1 MPEVLLKE
9 EHYREELIDG
19 VTMMAPAPS
28 ESHNNIMANILVIFR
43 NYLRGKHC
51 RAYGDNIDVFLD
63 DKSREDLEDVLG
75 VPVIKCKVDGY
86 VLLDTVLGLAE
97 GE

>member
-1 MPEVLLKE
+1 MPEILLKE

-43 NYLRGKHC
+43 N
-51 RAYGDNIDVFLD
+51 
-63 DKSREDLEDVLG
+63 
-75 VPVIKCKVDGY
+75 
-86 VLLDTVLGLAE
+86 
-97 GE
+97 